1 MNKVKV
7 HFVATVSLIVA
18 LLLTLAAAVGA
29 ALTGRVFAS
38 AEVTPVSYAPSA
50 VFAAGGVAGEV
61 GASEGD
67 ESYVQFTFRDGGNVY
82 FRRDLAYKWFTAD
95 PEADSTLANPGRAN
109 YLSMEFTLPALDF
122 ETFAV
127 TFESAEESVTKDEK
141 AVNDILFRMNG
152 ETLQV
157 AVKDADHRDAE
168 NDELAWSDLA
178 SGTSAEIALSF
189 AEGENIGEFAVSI
202 ACGETTVSGVL
213 TNIGGNYAEY
223 RSSSSSSPNT
233 PITFSMTMPEDAAS
247 DAKVGVYM
255 RSLNGQRFL
264 LDEDGQVRDDTAPV
278 LAVSEDV
285 YAFTLGQRY
294 SFTSYEAIDVCR
306 DSVTVTR
313 QYYMAKATE
322 NGYEIADESATGTD
336 SAYATLSTSTTFFMP
351 TADNETVT
359 DEYVSVRFSLDDNRK
374 REEAD
379 ILNEYVYL
387 TWYAA
392 DTSAEGGIVQTL
404 TSSDEEDATSQD
416 FIIVTADE
424 KEGPY
429 YVGLTA
435 DEETGTNVVTEEFE
449 NAVAAYQTAV
459 NEAAAEAGAGEG
471 AYLNLPSLR
480 GLIASD
486 YADYRNLDFTIYYWH
501 ESAEVGSS
509 PSNTSTLDYNE
520 LRFEV
525 AQEGLYT
532 FRIVATDSSSN
543 AMQLYDR
550 NGELVSLS
558 SSNVGYDDDGEDF
571 LVADIPTFTA
581 YIDYDG
587 ATIEDPGSQDYGY
600 RDRSYSIDDFEV
612 IALEG
617 YASDYTLYYIDEDRL
632 ADDQLTDGQAG
643 FTYADCVDRAYEL
656 FFAENAPYANAVV
669 EINVYN
675 SDVTEDDDEWDDTDN
690 AYHWNPDSSLSF
702 TPQRSG
708 IYLVNLTVTETTGAT
723 VSSYMAIEVR
733 NPVDIIPGV
742 SEWLQNNTASV
753 VLFAISGVLLIAIIV
768 LCVIKPS
775 DKKVEEVDIEKLKG
789 KKKSKKD

>member
-7 HFVATVSLIVA
+7 HFVAIVSLIAA
-18 LLLTLAAAVGA
+18 LLITLAAAFGA
-29 ALTGRVFAS
+29 TFTGRMPAS
-38 AEVTPVSYAPSA
+38 AEITPVDYSPSSI
-50 VFAAGGVAGEV
+50 FASGGVAGTV

-67 ESYVQFTFRDGGNVY
+67 ESYIQFTFRDGGRVY

-95 PEADSTLANPGRAN
+95 TEADSTLANPGKAN
-109 YLSMEFTLPALDF
+109 YFSMEFTLPSLDF
-122 ETFAV
+122 ETF
-127 TFESAEESVTKDEK
+127 TISFESAEESVTEEEK
-141 AVNDILFRMNG
+141 AVNDIVFRMSDT
-152 ETLQV
+152 TLQV
-157 AVKDADHRDAE
+157 AIKDADHRDAE
-168 NDELAWSDLA
+168 NDELTWSDLA

-202 ACGETTVSGVL
+202 TCDETTVEGAL

-233 PITFSMTMPEDAAS
+233 PITFSMTMPEDDESSEGVA
-247 DAKVGVYM
+247 VYM
-255 RSLNGQRFL
+255 RSLNGQSFL
-264 LDEDGQVRDDTAPV
+264 LDEEGKVQDDTAPV

-322 NGYEIADESATGTD
+322 NGYEIADESAIDAD
-336 SAYATLSTSTTFFMP
+336 SAYETLSTSTTFFMP

-359 DEYVSVRFSLDDNRK
+359 DEYVSVRFSLDDNRS
-374 REEAD
+374 RDPED
-379 ILNEYVYL
+379 RLNEYVYL

-404 TSSDEEDATSQD
+404 TSSDGEDATSQD

-435 DEETGTNVVTEEFE
+435 DEETGTNVATEEFE

-509 PSNTSTLDYNE
+509 PSSTSTLDYNG

-643 FTYADCVDRAYEL
+643 FTYEDCVDRAYEL

>member
-7 HFVATVSLIVA
+7 HFVAIVSLIAA
-18 LLLTLAAAVGA
+18 LLITLAAAFGA
-29 ALTGRVFAS
+29 TFTGRMPAS
-38 AEVTPVSYAPSA
+38 AEITPVDYSPSSI
-50 VFAAGGVAGEV
+50 FASGGVAGTV

-67 ESYVQFTFRDGGNVY
+67 ESYIEFTFRDGGRVY

-95 PEADSTLANPGRAN
+95 PEVDSTLANPGRAN

-127 TFESAEESVTKDEK
+127 TFESAEESVTKEEK
-141 AVNDILFRMNG
+141 AVNDIVFRMSDT
-152 ETLQV
+152 TLQV
-157 AVKDADHRDAE
+157 AIRDADHRDAE
-168 NDELAWSDLA
+168 NDELTWSDLA
-178 SGTSAEIALSF
+178 TGETAEISISF

-202 ACGETTVSGVL
+202 TCGGTTVEGAL

-233 PITFSMTMPEDAAS
+233 PITFSMTMPEDDESSEGVA
-247 DAKVGVYM
+247 VYM
-255 RSLNGQRFL
+255 RSLNGQSFL
-264 LDEDGQVRDDTAPV
+264 LEDGEVQDDTAPV

-322 NGYEIADESATGTD
+322 NGYEIADESATDAD
-336 SAYATLSTSTTFFMP
+336 SAYETLSTSTTFFMP

-404 TSSDEEDATSQD
+404 TSSDGEDATSQD

-449 NAVAAYQTAV
+449 SAVADYQTAV

-509 PSNTSTLDYNE
+509 PSNTSTLDYNG

-532 FRIVATDSSSN
+532 FRIVATDSSGN

-675 SDVTEDDDEWDDTDN
+675 SDVTEDDDEWEDTDN